1 MTPAS
6 ILTVWALIY
15 GEDANLPA
23 IVAIGPFAVC
33 FVLYWWL
40 VQRGR
45 VSPKESQM
53 SKPSES
59 QSSESQSPGAKA
71 TPDLE
76 EEIPPQPP
84 LRPIDREEEGQ
95 LRDCFPWSVYYLRN
109 LEYRPQVVVC
119 RGQLRTNPDR
129 AYETIQSNI
138 AQKFGDR
145 FLVVFQEGLYAKQ
158 PFFILVPNP
167 QAESKKPESSETTTR
182 PLFALGLLLV
192 TLFTT
197 TLAGVAFSEG
207 FSRWQDLYAAALI
220 SAENAKQVY
229 EATPAIEVR
238 QLWQGLSDPTRLWQ
252 GLSYSLPLLAVV
264 GIHEFGH
271 YFAARFHQ
279 IRATLPYF
287 VPFPFFLG
295 TVGAFT
301 QMRSP
306 IPNRKALFDVS
317 VAGPL
322 VGLLLSIPLL
332 MWGLVHSEL
341 VPLSAL
347 EVLKNEG
354 LLDAEQGLL
363 NFNALTP
370 QFSLLLAVVSK
381 LALGG
386 ELNADM
392 VLNLNPMAI
401 AGYLGLLLAAFNLL
415 PVGQLDGGHMVHAM
429 FGQRT
434 ALGIAQV
441 TRLLMLVLALAYGD
455 RRELLFGAIVLFLMP
470 IRDEPALN
478 DVSELDN
485 RRDFIGLTALALLT
499 AIILPAPKMLGPL
512 LGF

>member
-1 MTPAS
+1 MNFWLLLLLGLLTYLILQRSVPRITRTPIWILWLVMMTPAS

-23 IVAIGPFAVC
+23 ILAIGPFAIC

-45 VSPKESQM
+45 ISPKESQTVQT
-53 SKPSES
+53 S
-59 QSSESQSPGAKA
+59 QVLSNAVEM
-71 TPDLE
+71 TPNLE
-76 EEIPPQPP
+76 EETPEQPP
-84 LRPIDREEEGQ
+84 TRTIDREEEGQ

-129 AYETIQSNI
+129 AYQTIQGNI
-138 AQKFGDR
+138 EKTFGDR
-145 FLVVFQEGLYAKQ
+145 FLVVFQEGFYAKQ

-167 QAESKKPESSETTTR
+167 QAESKKPQESEATTR
-182 PLFALGLLLV
+182 PIFALSLLLI

-197 TLAGVAFSEG
+197 TVSGAVFAGVDE
-207 FSRWQDLYAAALI
+207 AAL
-220 SAENAKQVY
+220 
-229 EATPAIEVR
+229 R
-238 QLWQGLSDPTRLWQ
+238 SDPARLWE
-252 GLSYSLPLLAVV
+252 GLSYSLPLIAILGV
-264 GIHEFGH
+264 HEFGH
-271 YFAARFHQ
+271 YFAARFHH
-279 IRATLPYF
+279 IRSTLPYLI
-287 VPFPFFLG
+287 PFPFFLG

-306 IPNRKALFDVS
+306 IPDRKALFDVS
-317 VAGPL
+317 VIGPL
-322 VGLLLSIPLL
+322 AGLAISIPLL
-332 MWGLVHSEL
+332 VWGMAHSQVVL
-341 VPLSAL
+341 LSAL
-347 EVLKNEG
+347 ENP
-354 LLDAEQGLL
+354 DSAGLL
-363 NFNALTP
+363 NFEALKP
-370 QFSLLLAVVSK
+370 QFSLLLSVVSK
-381 LALGG
+381 LALGDS
-386 ELNADM
+386 LNADT
-392 VLNLNPMAI
+392 VIDLNLVAI
-401 AGYLGLLLAAFNLL
+401 AGYLGLILTAFNLL

-455 RRELLFGAIVLFLMP
+455 RKELLFGAIVLFLMP

-485 RRDFIGLTALALLT
+485 RRDFIGLMALALLA
-499 AIILPAPKMLGPL
+499 AILLPAPKVLTQA